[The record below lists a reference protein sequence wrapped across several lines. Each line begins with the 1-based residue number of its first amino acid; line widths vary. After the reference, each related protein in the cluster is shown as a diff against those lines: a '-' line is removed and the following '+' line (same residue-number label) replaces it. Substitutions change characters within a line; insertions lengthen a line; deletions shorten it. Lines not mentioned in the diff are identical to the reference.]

1 MFHYLREE
9 NQQKKRL
16 VEIKKEIFKHSIQNY
31 QENKLISIRNDR
43 EMIIQKDIEKLKK
56 KEKELDFWKNELL
69 KKNL

>member
-9 NQQKKRL
+9 NQQRKRL
-16 VEIKKEIFKHSIQNY
+16 VEIKKEIFKQSIQNY